1 MRVPVD
7 KVASAVKMGAAAKR
21 EQDVPVRVAVFVDA
35 TATRFLIDTVR
46 HALVL
51 AGRTVFKAPS
61 RSLWSVGRP
70 CASYANRASRCRL
83 SKAIR
88 PCLV

>member
-46 HALVL
+46 HALV
-51 AGRTVFKAPS
+51 P
-61 RSLWSVGRP
+61 
-70 CASYANRASRCRL
+70 
-83 SKAIR
+83 
-88 PCLV
+88 